1 MKITKAFPHLYKDKD
16 RQGHPRWRLRVPGR
30 KATTIKG
37 RHGTPEFAA
46 AYAAAMASAEP
57 IEKKG
62 VGVPK
67 QGTITALARSYLRS
81 GAFAGLSPATQRAR
95 RYLVEQFVAEHGDKD
110 VAGLER
116 RHVKAIIDAKRER
129 PGLARNLLTMWA
141 CSWRSPSR
149 TERAPTIPPRA

>member
-62 VGVPK
+62 V
-67 QGTITALARSYLRS
+67 RS
-81 GAFAGLSPATQRAR
+81 RA
-95 RYLVEQFVAEHGDKD
+95 
-110 VAGLER
+110 
-116 RHVKAIIDAKRER
+116 
-129 PGLARNLLTMWA
+129 
-141 CSWRSPSR
+141 PSR
-149 TERAPTIPPRA
+149 L